1 MFDSV
6 LVRRMVVGAAVVDL
20 LTWLLLRRLA
30 SGLKM
35 ADNLTMVL
43 TYQNQVKVFVAKQA
57 RRCNR
62 FDHKIVRN
70 MVAIEGK
77 LSKNRCIL

>member
-1 MFDSV
+1 
-6 LVRRMVVGAAVVDL
+6 MVI
-20 LTWLLLRRLA
+20 LLRRLA
-30 SGLKM
+30 FGLKM

-43 TYQNQVKVFVAKQA
+43 TYQNQVKVFVSKQA